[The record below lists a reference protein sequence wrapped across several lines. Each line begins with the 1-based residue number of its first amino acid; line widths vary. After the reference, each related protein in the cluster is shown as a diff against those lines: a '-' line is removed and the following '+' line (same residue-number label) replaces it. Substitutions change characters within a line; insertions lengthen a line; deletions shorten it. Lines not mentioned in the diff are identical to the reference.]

1 MKGIDWEE
9 LDEIEDGNHGWRA
22 ALQDTTDGVKG
33 MSNLSAVY
41 VSGEGDNPEAF
52 IIGEAPGA
60 QEEIQQRPFV
70 GPAGVA
76 MRDLMAIA
84 GLYAEVT
91 YVGDNQN
98 GIAHVA
104 NCWLTNV
111 VKFRPPK
118 NRKPTPIE
126 IQAARPWLRREW
138 RAVGKP
144 RLIIPVGGTALEA
157 VTGKQMSILKVAG
170 KCHAVTSRAG
180 LKLFMW
186 PMVHPSFG
194 LRVPAIRSLIEE
206 DWQRLAEWRK
216 AHAA

>member
-98 GIAHVA
+98 GIAHVP

-126 IQAARPWLRREW
+126 IQAARPWLLREW
-138 RAVGKP
+138 KAVGSP
-144 RLIIPVGGTALEA
+144 QLIIPVGGVALHA
-157 VTGKQMSILKVAG
+157 VLGKPQSILRSAG
-170 KCHAVTSRAG
+170 KLHTAVSREG
-180 LKLFMW
+180 KTLFIW

-194 LRVPAIRSLIEE
+194 LRTPTIQPLLEQ
-206 DWQRLAEWRK
+206 DWEKLGEWRGLWYG
-216 AHAA
+216 